1 MTRKFQLLEEE
12 NVILMWIALHWFSP
26 VCNNQLKS
34 LIAVGSANAETLS
47 QAAMEVQDSSSHSIV
62 IIFT

>member
-1 MTRKFQLLEEE
+1 MTRKFQLLEEK
-12 NVILMWIALHWFSP
+12 NVILMWIALHRFSP

-34 LIAVGSANAETLS
+34 LIAVGSANAETLL